1 MLYMLHHCEFYLIWL
16 QSKLYMGS
24 VCSVAMGIARWSFRL
39 IKDIHFRGLHNDNSS
54 CCLIPSSHI
63 TMQICDETNQSK
75 GFAMIA
81 TMGGIGRIF
90 VCKMN
95 MLPYILTTLFSTT
108 QGSLTGGF
116 LARPASK
123 YPLLNIPFF
132 CNFPYVLPCL
142 VGVSANIFGLIS
154 K

>member
-1 MLYMLHHCEFYLIWL
+1 MLYMLHHCEFHLIWL

-90 VCKMN
+90 VCKMIHVT
-95 MLPYILTTLFSTT
+95 LHTYYTVFYHTGLTDWRISGSSSQQVPIT
-108 QGSLTGGF
+108 QYSF
-116 LARPASK
+116 L
-123 YPLLNIPFF
+123 L
-132 CNFPYVLPCL
+132 
-142 VGVSANIFGLIS
+142 
-154 K
+154 